1 MYALALA
8 AFWTIMCHTSS
19 EEEVV
24 QLMHLE
30 SNRSLEDVLV
40 PHSGGSEVGDIGNG
54 DLFSIFDVA
63 KRAECS

>member
-1 MYALALA
+1 
-8 AFWTIMCHTSS
+8 MCHTSS

-63 KRAECS
+63 KRGECS